1 MLYDI
6 RKLDAVS
13 SASLSTGRNLSNVA
27 SSLQQ
32 EPFAEIAIQDPILA
46 GQSWPPRTPIYTSAK
61 FSFDGKYIL
70 VGTSSGVHYVLH
82 SFNNVVVA
90 RLEGVY
96 RYKAVLSNEVLADNM
111 LIP

>member
-13 SASLSTGRNLSNVA
+13 SASLSTGRNLSNVS